1 MPEPFHFEAG
11 NMVVMRVIVV
21 ATIAVARL
29 KVKVIIGAKSD
40 VRMLSRF

>member
-21 ATIAVARL
+21 ATIVVARL

-40 VRMLSRF
+40 VRMLNRF